1 MGLSLPASIRWY
13 LALVGAVAVLRF
25 VELAVSARNRRALAS
40 EGAAAVPE
48 RHFRWMATL
57 HTAILIG
64 APAEVV
70 WLRRPLVMALAVPSV
85 LALIAATCT
94 RWWVIRTLGRHWNV
108 GIMDSPR
115 HDVVDG
121 GPYRWLRHPNYAA
134 VFVELL
140 ALPLVHTAWI
150 TAVIGG
156 ALHVLVLRARVSA
169 EDRMLF
175 SSAEYVARMGMKPR
189 FLPTLSRAPE
199 GRRG

>member
-1 MGLSLPASIRWY
+1 MGLSLPPSVRWY
-13 LALVGAVAVLRF
+13 LALVAAVAVLRF
-25 VELAVSARNRRALAS
+25 VELAVSARNRRALAV
-40 EGAAAVPE
+40 EGASAVPE
-48 RHFRWMATL
+48 RHFRWMAAL

-70 WLRRPLVMALAVPSV
+70 FLHRPFIPALAVPSTIA
-85 LALIAATCT
+85 LAAATWT

-121 GPYRWLRHPNYAA
+121 GPYRWLRHPNYSA

-140 ALPLVHTAWI
+140 ALPLVHAAWMTA
-150 TAVIGG
+150 AIGG
-156 ALHVLVLRARVSA
+156 VLHVFVLRARVTA

-175 SSAEYVARMGMKPR
+175 TSPEYVARMGMKPR
-189 FLPTLSRAPE
+189 FIPSRPA
-199 GRRG
+199 RSTNA